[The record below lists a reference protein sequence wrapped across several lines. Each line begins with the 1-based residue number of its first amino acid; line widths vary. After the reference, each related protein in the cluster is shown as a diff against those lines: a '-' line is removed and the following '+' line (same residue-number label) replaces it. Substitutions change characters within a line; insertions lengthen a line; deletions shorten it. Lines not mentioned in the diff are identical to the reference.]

1 MPLRLDAL
9 PTDAALPLVGQVLG
23 ADLSALGPQLSGA
36 WAVWSPGGAL
46 LGALA
51 LRPSPAHGQEVL
63 GGAVAGVEQH
73 EAARL
78 LLGAAQ
84 ATGPLYAYADEALLP
99 ASALQALGWR
109 EVSAYAQLSGPL
121 PGGLPCAPDGVT
133 LLPLADLSSP
143 SQRLAAQRTYADRIG
158 HTFATEADVQPGAGG
173 VNEDLSRV
181 ALASSSQPLGICRA
195 WLDGHELAVGSPGV
209 HPDWRGGPL
218 RRALLLAVC
227 QAARAAGATTVTVD
241 TWGDTPEER
250 ADDLALGLSVI
261 AFTPLYASGQPPS
274 ATP

>member
-9 PTDAALPLVGQVLG
+9 PTDAALPLVEQVLA
-23 ADLSALGPQLSGA
+23 ADLSALGPQLTGA
-36 WAVWSPGGAL
+36 WAVWAPGGAL

-63 GGAVAGVEQH
+63 GGTLVGTEQQ

-78 LLGAAQ
+78 LLTAAQ

-109 EVSAYAQLSGPL
+109 EVGAYAQLSGPL
-121 PGGLPCAPDGVT
+121 PKEVPLTLDGVT
-133 LLPLADLSSP
+133 LLPLADLP
-143 SQRLAAQRTYADRIG
+143 DLAQRLAAQRTYADRIG

-181 ALASSSQPLGICRA
+181 ALAPSGQPLGICRA

-209 HPDWRGGPL
+209 HPDWRAGPL

-227 QAARAAGATTVTVD
+227 QAARPAGTTTLIVD

-250 ADDLALGLSVI
+250 ADDLALGLSVRTYSPI
-261 AFTPLYASGQPPS
+261 YA
-274 ATP
+274 TR